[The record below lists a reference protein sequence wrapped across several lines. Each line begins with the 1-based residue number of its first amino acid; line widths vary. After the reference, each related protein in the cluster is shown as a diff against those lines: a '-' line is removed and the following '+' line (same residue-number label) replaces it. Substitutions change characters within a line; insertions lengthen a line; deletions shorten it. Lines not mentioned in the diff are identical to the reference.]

1 MTSMTWKMVTSMSRG
16 SEPKKSTPGKPIGK
30 PSPPGKTVA
39 KTTKKAVAK
48 VAAPKPIS
56 EETRE
61 FYGNVLNV
69 RKHFDPERLKI
80 TCEAH
85 ESTFG
90 ETYGMERVEVDQKE
104 PSNYY
109 YYKDN
114 GSDILAVAHLD
125 TVISHERRITNFAE
139 TADGLVVHS
148 GALDDRLGAY
158 IILELLPSMGVE
170 FDWLLTVGEE
180 SGKSTAKFFDPPDG
194 KEYNWGIEFDRGETD
209 VVMYCY
215 DDPATDKLVRGSGA
229 RTGRG
234 SFSDIAYLE
243 HLEVKMFNWGVAY
256 QDYHGP
262 RGYAYLEDTFDMV
275 AYFLR
280 FHRLNADEYLPHEK
294 KKYNPKSRDHKPTR
308 WQGSSPNLYGHWVDN
323 KWVSYTDAERK
334 KRREEAEAE
343 SKTDYWAGGSGKGG
357 GSKSASERADEYWST
372 QSSLY
377 EEGSDY
383 DLYEPQKALGGHEE
397 LDEET
402 RAILKQFNDELD
414 ADDFTDLEL
423 HKAITSTFDIDP
435 ENPLGVDSLFDED
448 PDFVGPPPSA
458 VGGWP
463 TDD

>member
-1 MTSMTWKMVTSMSRG
+1 MTRSG
-16 SEPKKSTPGKPIGK
+16 EPGKHAAKKTPGGK
-30 PSPPGKTVA
+30 PTPAKRTATKTVA
-39 KTTKKAVAK
+39 KVAE
-48 VAAPKPIS
+48 PKPIS

-61 FYGNVLNV
+61 FYGNVFNI
-69 RKHFDPERLKI
+69 RKHFDQAVLKI

-90 ETYGMERVEVDQKE
+90 EAYEMERVEVKQEE

-125 TVISHERRITNFAE
+125 TVIAHDRRVTNFAE

-158 IILELLPSMGVE
+158 IILELLPSLGIE

-180 SGKSTAKFFDPPDG
+180 SGKSTAKFFDPPEG
-194 KEYNWGIEFDRGETD
+194 KEYHWGIEFDRGGSD

-215 DDPATDKLVRGSGA
+215 DDSATDRLVRDSGA
-229 RTGRG
+229 RTSRG

-243 HLEVKMFNWGVAY
+243 HLEVKMFNWGVGY
-256 QDYHGP
+256 RDYHGL
-262 RGYAYLEDTFDMV
+262 RGYAYLEDTFEMV
-275 AYFLR
+275 AFFLR

-294 KKYNPKSRDHKPTR
+294 KKYNPKSRDHKP
-308 WQGSSPNLYGHWVDN
+308 WKSSAPNAYGHWVNN
-323 KWVSYTDAERK
+323 KWVSYT
-334 KRREEAEAE
+334 EAEKKALRE
-343 SKTDYWAGGSGKGG
+343 STEHWAGGGNTSGKG
-357 GSKSASERADEYWST
+357 SKTASEKAREREVEEFWGAQNSYS
-372 QSSLY
+372 
-377 EEGSDY
+377 EEGIGY
-383 DLYEPQKALGGHEE
+383 ELYRPEKYLGGHEE

-402 RAILKQFNDELD
+402 KALLAQMDEALGI
-414 ADDFTDLEL
+414 DDFSDME
-423 HKAITSTFDIDP
+423 
-435 ENPLGVDSLFDED
+435 PLYLAASNGGAFGEDAD
-448 PDFVGPPPSA
+448 PDFVGPPPGVASSE